1 MAEQGNEKDEFQK
14 KAFEL
19 WMAVTMFIS
28 TYAKESN
35 GVVRNVT
42 EMLPY
47 ASDLQNF
54 WNAYQKASSNDLIR
68 KMHTKVR
75 SRVKLMK
82 DKLDE
87 SIRLCGDDQR
97 LLDKYSE
104 NQGYIERKL
113 NELHDMIPKEPRKV
127 PEAVQLTLDF
137 ESSSSSSSEH
147 PAQVEPEPD
156 DFSSKSERFL
166 KRLNEL
172 RGSVNGFLSSY
183 CEADKLNSVV
193 SYIADM
199 GESVKMLDSLWRR
212 YAKEQWNEPVLDEIN
227 GSMKRCIASLR
238 SQCDMSIL
246 VCAANKCNDKYA
258 QNHEYVVK
266 KLDALARAFPD
277 GARKR

>member
-1 MAEQGNEKDEFQK
+1 MAEEKKDEFQK

-28 TYAKESN
+28 TYSKESN
-35 GVVRNVT
+35 GVVRNIT

-54 WNAYQKASSNDLIR
+54 WTAYLKASSNELIR

-87 SIRLCGDDQR
+87 SIKLCGDDQK

-113 NELHDMIPKEPRKV
+113 NELHDLIPKEPRKV
-127 PEAVQLTLDF
+127 KEPEQLTLDF
-137 ESSSSSSSEH
+137 ESSSSAE
-147 PAQVEPEPD
+147 PVKEPEPD
-156 DFSSKSERFL
+156 DFSAKSDKFL

-183 CEADKLNSVV
+183 QESEKTNSVV

-199 GESVKMLDSLWRR
+199 GESVKVLDGLWRR
-212 YAKEQWNEPVLDEIN
+212 YATEPWNEPVLEEIN
-227 GSMKRCIASLR
+227 ASMKRCIASLR
-238 SQCDMSIL
+238 SQCDMSVL
-246 VCAANKCNDKYA
+246 VRDANKCNDKYA
-258 QNHEYVVK
+258 QNHDYVMK

-277 GARKR
+277 GARKER

>member
-1 MAEQGNEKDEFQK
+1 MTGNGNDDFQK

-47 ASDLQNF
+47 ATDLQNF
-54 WNAYQKASSNDLIR
+54 WNAYLKASSNDLIR
-68 KMHTKVR
+68 KLHTKVR

-113 NELHDMIPKEPRKV
+113 NELYGLIPKEPRKV
-127 PEAVQLTLDF
+127 KEPEQLLLDF
-137 ESSSSSSSEH
+137 ESSSSSSIQ
-147 PAQVEPEPD
+147 PVQAEPEPD
-156 DFSSKSERFL
+156 DFASKSERFL

-183 CEADKLNSVV
+183 TDDERMNSVV
-193 SYIADM
+193 SYISDM
-199 GESVKMLDSLWRR
+199 GESVKVLDSLWRR
-212 YAKEQWNEPVLDEIN
+212 YAREPWNEPVLEEIN
-227 GSMKRCIASLR
+227 WSMRKCIGSMR

-246 VCAANKCNDKYA
+246 VRDSIKCNDRYA
-258 QNHEYVVK
+258 QNHDYVVK

-277 GARKR
+277 GARKK